1 MERGYSAIRS
11 QIHGTIPVK
20 VLHGLKGHCK
30 RTVKRHSIQVHGE
43 ESVSVHNHHPALPAF
58 GKGKADSPACSQR
71 LFLNGI
77 IYLERETLGRYPID
91 NIVLQIAYGKDY
103 AAHAVPGQPLQD
115 IVQERLSGH
124 RGHTFRKVFD
134 NGSEAG
140 PKAARKHYSF
150 HETAPS

>member
-1 MERGYSAIRS
+1 MKRGYSAIRG
-11 QIHGTIPVK
+11 QVHRTIPVK

-43 ESVSVHNHHPALPAF
+43 ESVTVNHHNLALPAF

-77 IYLERETLGRYPID
+77 IHLERETLGRYPID
-91 NIVLQIAYGKDY
+91 NIVLQIAYGKDD
-103 AAHAVPGQPLQD
+103 AAHAVTAKPFQD
-115 IVQERLSGH
+115 IAQERLSGH
-124 RGHTFRKVFD
+124 WSHAFRKVFD
-134 NGSEAG
+134 NGAEAG
-140 PKAARKHYSF
+140 PKAAGKHYSF